1 MSVDSKA
8 NPELSAVVFHL
19 GENGAVIATSKQE
32 GEAKSA
38 ADDSA
43 YKIAG
48 EGIST
53 EKSPSH
59 TDELAG
65 KKLSTSP
72 GMNTAKAALLPLV
85 SRDVI
90 MDTTLTQEQLNPNV
104 QELLKSTPRLIVAVS
119 IGAMGGFLF
128 GYDTGVIGSVQSFT
142 GYNRMMG
149 FPDGGQ
155 TEATNA
161 GNYDLAGQI
170 SDKNSW
176 VTSSLTLS
184 CAFTALFAGPT
195 ADWLGRKYAVLF
207 GAFIVTVG
215 GLIQAGATDYGMM
228 VAGRV
233 ISGLAIGTLST
244 IVPIYVSEVA
254 PKSLRGVCGVFWQLC
269 ITLGILVADGV
280 NLGFGGQYGTS
291 GSIDGW
297 RYALGIQAAFSIA
310 LSLLV
315 FLIPESPR
323 YLVQAGKSEQARA
336 VLRKLRPGTIVGKHS
351 ATGEPVSAVDLE
363 VADIEEEVAF
373 YKTHETGTYFDLLKP
388 DMWLRTSIGICLQ
401 FFQQLTGV
409 NAIFYYGPLILGLV
423 GLPPLSSTLYIAV
436 VNVGSTFIPIFLM
449 DKLGRRTFLL
459 WGATGMAISN
469 FIVTALF
476 FSSGYNKDTANMPH
490 SYANGILAFVCIFIF
505 HFAIAWGPIPWL
517 YPTEIFPIRVRGKGV
532 AIATMADWIA
542 NFMISKTV
550 SDMLLPNHFTP
561 GGTFAFFASFAT
573 LGGIWTFFIIRETS
587 GVSLER
593 ADLLFTTPSWA
604 AFKKYVSLT
613 VRYSFTFN
621 KEEAEKIK
629 LTPVYDREGVAAA
642 ASNLDM
648 VHLNRTSSQP
658 NVNV

>member
-1 MSVDSKA
+1 MS
-8 NPELSAVVFHL
+8 NPEGSTNTNAVVFHIDGL
-19 GENGAVIATSKQE
+19 GLDKKGEDMK
-32 GEAKSA
+32 GEADHT
-38 ADDSA
+38 ADTAPNSNDVEVPL
-43 YKIAG
+43 KQV
-48 EGIST
+48 
-53 EKSPSH
+53 
-59 TDELAG
+59 D
-65 KKLSTSP
+65 
-72 GMNTAKAALLPLV
+72 NTASASADGVPKLKVTSSVLPLA

-90 MDTTLTQEQLNPNV
+90 LDSSLSHRDLNPTV
-104 QELLKSTPRLIVAVS
+104 LDLLKTTPRLIVAVG

-128 GYDTGVIGSVQSFT
+128 GSDTGVIGSVQSFT

-161 GNYDLAGQI
+161 GNLDLAGSI

-176 VTSSLTLS
+176 VTSSLTLA

-195 ADWLGRKYAVLF
+195 SDFLGRKYAVLF
-207 GAFIVTVG
+207 GAFVVTVG
-215 GLIQAGATDYGMM
+215 GIIQAASNGYSMM

-233 ISGLAIGTLST
+233 VSGLAIGTLST

-254 PKSLRGVCGVFWQLC
+254 PKSLRGVCGVFWQMC
-269 ITLGILVADGV
+269 ITWGIMVADGV

-297 RYALGIQAAFSIA
+297 RWALGIQAAFSIS

-336 VLRKLRPGTIVGKHS
+336 VLFKLRPAIVVGKH
-351 ATGEPVSAVDLE
+351 ATTGEPVTAVDLE

-373 YKTHETGTYFDLLKP
+373 YRTHETGTYLDLLKP

-409 NAIFYYGPLILGLV
+409 NAIFYYGPLILGLI
-423 GLPPLSSTLYIAV
+423 GLPPLSSALYIAI

-459 WGATGMAISN
+459 WGAAGMAISN
-469 FIVTALF
+469 FIVTGLF
-476 FSSGYNKDTANMPH
+476 FGSGYNKDTANMPR

-532 AIATMADWIA
+532 AIATMADWMA

-573 LGGIWTFFIIRETS
+573 LAGIWTFFIIRETS
-587 GVSLER
+587 GVVLER

-604 AFKKYVSLT
+604 SLKKYITLN
-613 VRYSFTFN
+613 VRYSLTFN

-629 LTPVYDREGVAAA
+629 MTPVYTREGEAAA
-642 ASNLDM
+642 VANLDL
-648 VHLNRTSSQP
+648 VDLKNANASILAAAEAQP
-658 NVNV
+658 